1 MGWRHAR
8 FGIVR
13 FTKDVAVIGI
23 GRGTASA
30 LLREAGCSVM
40 GLTGSALLAS
50 IRAGKCPSRNRGDE
64 LAKVPSTSGRSIRRG
79 KPTRSSRWAPL
90 RSHIETNLD
99 HVTGLLHP
107 WCPTR
112 QGPRPDPA
120 QMALRHQRF
129 RAPLPELHVLA
140 HRRGIIL
147 LCPERIAEGA
157 AGLKDLPQIIGAGD
171 DASRK
176 WRDLFGRVE
185 CLADAHPPNR
195 QTIQHQPPRPL
206 RGRQPVC
213 LDRTCMAPASTRSF
227 IWPITGIRGASLPPR
242 MTAEPACA
250 KISGERSVPYPDLT
264 LAAWKINEFMPSF
277 WFHLAPPHALHK
289 SVGLSDIRSPDD
301 ERDSLCPKR
310 SAIWNGKRPGLPHTN
325 PIWPSA
331 GCLRFRT
338 NTTRRCH
345 GGRRRCSSA
354 PTTALS

>member
-50 IRAGKCPSRNRGDE
+50 IRAGKCPSRNRLTNWRKCPRRPDDPFG
-64 LAKVPSTSGRSIRRG
+64 RG

-120 QMALRHQRF
+120 QMVLRHQRF
-129 RAPLPELHVLA
+129 RAPLPELHVFA

-157 AGLKDLPQIIGAGD
+157 AGLKDLPD
-171 DASRK
+171 
-176 WRDLFGRVE
+176 
-185 CLADAHPPNR
+185 H
-195 QTIQHQPPRPL
+195 
-206 RGRQPVC
+206 
-213 LDRTCMAPASTRSF
+213 
-227 IWPITGIRGASLPPR
+227 
-242 MTAEPACA
+242 
-250 KISGERSVPYPDLT
+250 
-264 LAAWKINEFMPSF
+264 
-277 WFHLAPPHALHK
+277 
-289 SVGLSDIRSPDD
+289 
-301 ERDSLCPKR
+301 
-310 SAIWNGKRPGLPHTN
+310 
-325 PIWPSA
+325 
-331 GCLRFRT
+331 
-338 NTTRRCH
+338 RR
-345 GGRRRCSSA
+345 RRRCQRQMARSFRGRRVPRGRTSA
-354 PTTALS
+354 EPSNYSTSAATSTSRSPTSLP